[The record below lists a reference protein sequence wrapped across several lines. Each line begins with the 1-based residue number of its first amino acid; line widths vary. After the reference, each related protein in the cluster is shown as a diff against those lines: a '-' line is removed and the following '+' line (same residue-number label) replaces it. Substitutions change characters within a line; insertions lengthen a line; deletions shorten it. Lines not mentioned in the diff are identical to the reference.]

1 MSFLSGSTP
10 PTKNPGTTPGG
21 CHQTTFVE
29 VTGNTCNALLLSG
42 ILDNITMAP
51 FIQELH
57 IALAQCKFTSYI
69 SYKQAAIPLIRV
81 VLQLI

>member
-1 MSFLSGSTP
+1 MSFLSGLTP
-10 PTKNPGTTPGG
+10 AMKNPGTTPGG
-21 CHQTTFVE
+21 CHQSTFVE

-57 IALAQCKFTSYI
+57 IEFLLMHGK
-69 SYKQAAIPLIRV
+69 
-81 VLQLI
+81 VLRLHSVS